1 MESDETTPQ
10 ESPPA
15 AAWFTSLDPR
25 TQKHVEFA
33 RSYAADFNHGAPG
46 HLDLLTIAQLADKLD
61 EAVKINISGWH
72 WR

>member
-1 MESDETTPQ
+1 MEPNKQDTPHV
-10 ESPPA
+10 SPMP
-15 AAWFTSLDPR
+15 AAWFANLDPR

-61 EAVKINISGWH
+61 EAIVKS
-72 WR
+72 